1 MNYKNPTKA
10 KEIDALFGYIES
22 GKAEG
27 KTLGE
32 LFAEY
37 AALHKKAKGS
47 VRNRYYDLLK
57 TGERDNVFR
66 DRFLC
71 GRTLKVEKREAFTEE
86 DEKELLLGV
95 FRQKTKGV
103 SVRKALLSLS
113 GGDDKK
119 MLRYQNKFRN
129 LLVKNRPLVEET
141 VRQVKAERGECFDP
155 YEKSARRDFLHYKLE
170 KEIDGLY
177 DRLSGML
184 RQKNKELTAEVAR
197 LKKEN
202 AALTALFCRI
212 GNTGGGAFAPA
223 GNSFLEGNSS
233 AVKAALSAMENGNLA
248 GVPVGRKTTENEA
261 PGTENEGTGR
271 NFRHIPHKNG
281 GGGTGECG
289 AQDVEAFLSP
299 SAPENAANAP
309 ALSEAAIN
317 ASVSVQG
324 AAKTSVI
331 VETAP
336 EEEITPSA
344 LSGSITK
351 ACENATEL
359 SASAASA
366 AIVATLQADA
376 KCSAVRPS

>member
-10 KEIDALFGYIES
+10 KEIDALFSYIEN

-37 AALHKKAKGS
+37 AGLHKKAKGS
-47 VRNRYYDLLK
+47 VRNQYYDLLK
-57 TGERDNVFR
+57 TGERDDAFR

-71 GRTLKVEKREAFTEE
+71 GRTLKAEKREAFTEQ

-129 LLVKNRPLVEET
+129 LLVKNRPLVEEV

-202 AALTALFCRI
+202 AALTALFRQLSA
-212 GNTGGGAFAPA
+212 NGGEAFAPV
-223 GNSFLEGNSS
+223 GNFFLAGNSS
-233 AVKAALSAMENGNLA
+233 AVKAALSAMKNGDLGGVSDKGENATSG
-248 GVPVGRKTTENEA
+248 TS
-261 PGTENEGTGR
+261 GTENEGTGR
-271 NFRHIPHKNG
+271 SFRHIPHKNG
-281 GGGTGECG
+281 NGGAGECG
-289 AQDVEAFLSP
+289 AQDAEAILSL
-299 SAPENAANAP
+299 SAPESAAKAVARAGTSP
-309 ALSEAAIN
+309 E
-317 ASVSVQG
+317 G
-324 AAKTSVI
+324 AAKAC
-331 VETAP
+331 ETA
-336 EEEITPSA
+336 A
-344 LSGSITK
+344 
-351 ACENATEL
+351 EL

-366 AIVATLQADA
+366 AIAIALQGEAERP
-376 KCSAVRPS
+376 AVRPS

>member
-10 KEIDALFGYIES
+10 KEIDALLGYIEN

-37 AALHKKAKGS
+37 AELHKKAKGS

-57 TGERDNVFR
+57 TGERDDVFR
-66 DRFLC
+66 NRFLC
-71 GRTLKVEKREAFTEE
+71 GRTLKAEKREAFTEE
-86 DEKELLLGV
+86 GEKELLLGV

-103 SVRKALLSLS
+103 SVRKALLTLS
-113 GGDDKK
+113 CGDDKK

-129 LLVKNRPLVEET
+129 LLVKNRPLVEEA

-202 AALTALFCRI
+202 AALTALFQGLRA
-212 GNTGGGAFAPA
+212 NGGKEASAPA
-223 GNSFLEGNSS
+223 GNSSYRNSS
-233 AVKAALSAMENGNLA
+233 AVKTALSAVKNGNHSGA
-248 GVPVGRKTTENEA
+248 SVRRKAAENEA

-271 NFRHIPHKNG
+271 DFRHIPHKNG
-281 GGGTGECG
+281 NGGAGGCG
-289 AQDVEAFLSP
+289 AQDAEALLPP
-299 SAPENAANAP
+299 SAPERTATASVSIQNVKKATVFAGNGAKSAALA
-309 ALSEAAIN
+309 ETVTN
-317 ASVSVQG
+317 ASVPAKN
-324 AAKTSVI
+324 AAEV
-331 VETAP
+331 
-336 EEEITPSA
+336 
-344 LSGSITK
+344 
-351 ACENATEL
+351 CEKKTEL

-366 AIVATLQADA
+366 AIAIALQGEAERP
-376 KCSAVRPS
+376 AVRPS

>member
-10 KEIDALFGYIES
+10 KEIDALLGYIEN

-37 AALHKKAKGS
+37 AELHKKAKGS

-57 TGERDNVFR
+57 TGERDDAFR
-66 DRFLC
+66 NRFLC
-71 GRTLKVEKREAFTEE
+71 GRTLKAEKREAFTEE

-129 LLVKNRPLVEET
+129 LLVKNRPLVEEA

-212 GNTGGGAFAPA
+212 GATGGGTFAPA

-233 AVKAALSAMENGNLA
+233 AVKTALSAMENGNLA
-248 GVPVGRKTTENEA
+248 GVPVGRKAAGNEA
-261 PGTENEGTGR
+261 PGTENEETGR
-271 NFRHIPHKNG
+271 DFRHVPHKNG
-281 GGGTGECG
+281 NGGAGGCG
-289 AQDVEAFLSP
+289 AQDAEALLLP
-299 SAPENAANAP
+299 SEPERTA
-309 ALSEAAIN
+309 N
-317 ASVSVQG
+317 ASVSIQNVENAAVLAENG
-324 AAKTSVI
+324 AML
-331 VETAP
+331 
-336 EEEITPSA
+336 SA
-344 LSGSITK
+344 LAETVTSASVPAK
-351 ACENATEL
+351 NAAEVCEKETEL
-359 SASAASA
+359 SASAASS
-366 AIVATLQADA
+366 AIAIALQGTAERP
-376 KCSAVRPS
+376 AVRPL